1 MPALGVKVPGD
12 QVVLRL
18 RARIVSGRQL
28 LDPGRPHSKDL
39 YGKAGEIGSRA
50 RDASEI
56 VRSGQ

>member
-1 MPALGVKVPGD
+1 LGVKVPGD